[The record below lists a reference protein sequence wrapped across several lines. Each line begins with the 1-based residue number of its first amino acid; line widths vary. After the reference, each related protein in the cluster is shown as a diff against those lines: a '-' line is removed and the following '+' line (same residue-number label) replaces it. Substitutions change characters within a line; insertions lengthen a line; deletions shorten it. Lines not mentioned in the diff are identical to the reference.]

1 MTNPQRFLNRII
13 LFLFLV
19 LAVTGVVYAIILRA
33 FLHNPALN
41 GLILGVLLLGIIY
54 TFRRILLL
62 KPEVRWIEAFRTQQ
76 PGFSLHEPPRLLAPV
91 TAVLGERERR
101 GRASLNAM
109 SMRYLLD
116 SISARLDESRE
127 ISRYLTG
134 LLIFLG
140 LLGTFWGLLET
151 INSVGEVI
159 ANLSLGGNDMVTLF
173 NEMKAGLAAPLSGM
187 GTAFSSSL
195 FGLAGSLILG
205 FLDLQANQ
213 AQNSFYNDLEE
224 WLSTLTQLRVAEE
237 TPAPAPTNSRQPVL
251 PSGPPLPAYIHAMLQ
266 QTAENLENLE
276 AAMQRSEDGRSQ
288 LSGLLIGLN
297 DQLGQLNE
305 HFERQRNVHE
315 RFLETQEAVG
325 QFLARQS
332 QTPVL
337 DEPSREHLR
346 NLDMRIGRLVEE
358 LSQGR
363 AEMTRELKQEIKL
376 VTKTIAFAAGDPS
389 NSGS

>member
-13 LFLFLV
+13 FFLLLV
-19 LAVTGVVYAIILRA
+19 IVVAGLVYEIILRA

-76 PGFSLHEPPRLLAPV
+76 PGFSLHEPPKLLGPV
-91 TAVLGERERR
+91 TTVLGERERR
-101 GRASLNAM
+101 GRASLNAL

-151 INSVGEVI
+151 INSVGIVI
-159 ANLSLGGNDMVTLF
+159 SELSLGGNDMVTLF
-173 NEMKAGLAAPLSGM
+173 NDMKEGLAAPLSGM

-195 FGLAGSLILG
+195 FGLSGSLVLG

-213 AQNSFYNDLEE
+213 AQNAFYNDLEE
-224 WLSTLTQLRVAEE
+224 WLSTLTQHRSNEE
-237 TPAPAPTNSRQPVL
+237 PQTAPALRQP
-251 PSGPPLPAYIHAMLQ
+251 GTPLPAYVQAMLQ
-266 QTAENLENLE
+266 QTAENLANLE
-276 AAMQRSEDGRSQ
+276 TAVQRSEDNRAE
-288 LSGLLIGLN
+288 LNNLLVGLN
-297 DQLGQLNE
+297 DQLGALNDQLSRQQQLSE
-305 HFERQRNVHE
+305 RMFEVQS
-315 RFLETQEAVG
+315 ETGSQ
-325 QFLARQS
+325 LASFGRGDMLDPES
-332 QTPVL
+332 RDHLRGVDLKLGRLL
-337 DEPSREHLR
+337 DELAKSRE
-346 NLDMRIGRLVEE
+346 
-358 LSQGR
+358 
-363 AEMTRELKQEIKL
+363 EMTHDLRKEIML
-376 VTKTIAFAAGDPS
+376 VTRTIALAAGDPS
-389 NSGS
+389 GSGN

>member
-13 LFLFLV
+13 LFLVLV
-19 LAVTGVVYAIILRA
+19 LGVTGLVYQIIVQA

-41 GLILGVLLLGIIY
+41 GLIIGVLLLGIVY

-62 KPEVRWIEAFRTQQ
+62 KPEIRWIEAFRTQQ

-151 INSVGEVI
+151 INSVGLVI
-159 ANLSLGGNDMVTLF
+159 ANLSLGNNDMVTLF
-173 NEMKAGLAAPLSGM
+173 NEMKAGLSAPLSGM

-195 FGLAGSLILG
+195 FGLAGSLVLG

-213 AQNSFYNDLEE
+213 AQNAFYNDLEE
-224 WLSTLTQLRVAEE
+224 WLSTLTQLRAVED
-237 TPAPAPTNSRQPVL
+237 TPALAGTHQPALQ
-251 PSGPPLPAYIHAMLQ
+251 GAPLPTYVQAMLQ

-276 AAMQRSEDGRSQ
+276 SAMQRSEDGRSQ
-288 LSGLLIGLN
+288 LNGLLIGLN
-297 DQLGQLNE
+297 DQLGLLNE
-305 HFERQRNVHE
+305 RLERGQMVNE
-315 RFLETQEAVG
+315 RLLETQEAVG
-325 QFLARQS
+325 QHLIRQAQS
-332 QTPVL
+332 EGL
-337 DEPSREHLR
+337 DPASREHLR
-346 NLDMRIGRLVEE
+346 NLDIRLERAIDE
-358 LSQGR
+358 LSRGR
-363 AEMTRELKQEIKL
+363 EEMTRELRQEIKL
-376 VTKTIAFAAGDPS
+376 VSRTIALAAGEP
-389 NSGS
+389 NGAGP